1 MKMSPQY
8 IKAQANMQP
17 GVITSSGFLGD
28 DERPLVDIIG
38 RDEEAFTQFGID
50 FETVAQS
57 MRKLLREGRKGL
69 GEPITV
75 DAGYRVQ
82 VNDARGFLAC
92 PFEDG
97 IYRKTNAVVE
107 HLASGKI
114 LLYSELSLHLL
125 EKHHF
130 LQGIGSPFRLEP
142 RELKTILGL

>member
-1 MKMSPQY
+1 V
-8 IKAQANMQP
+8 A
-17 GVITSSGFLGD
+17 
-28 DERPLVDIIG
+28 
-38 RDEEAFTQFGID
+38 EA
-50 FETVAQS
+50 
-57 MRKLLREGRKGL
+57 MRKLLKEGRKGL

-75 DAGYRVQ
+75 GTSYRVQ

-107 HLASGKI
+107 HLSSGKI

-130 LQGIGSPFRLEP
+130 LQGLGSPFRLEP
-142 RELKTILGL
+142 RELKDILGL